1 MLMHQSKWIILTI
14 IIACQLIVV
23 LDASIM
29 VTAMPEIGRTLHMST
44 TSLTWVHNSYI
55 LAFGGFLLLG
65 ARAGD
70 LLGRRRMLFVGIGL
84 FSLTS
89 LLAGLAPTAEF
100 LFVSRA
106 FQGLAA
112 ALATPAALAL
122 LSASFVEAKERT
134 RAIAMYSAVS
144 AAGGS
149 IGLLLGGFFTDFIS
163 WRVGMFI
170 NVPIGIA
177 LLYLVQR
184 FIQKTG
190 TRSGRFDLWGALT
203 SVIGM
208 TALVYGFVQAA
219 EHGWEK
225 PGTWIPLS
233 AGIVLLTAFVLI
245 EARAAEPIIPL
256 RLFAS
261 RQRSGAYLGR
271 FLMVC
276 GNFSLFFFIPQYLQN
291 VLGFSS
297 FEAGLAFLPFTG
309 AQFGMMYLI
318 PGLVHRFGNIKVL
331 TAGMLFA
338 IIGTLWMSTIV
349 SVEGQFFPQ
358 MFILLMIMGIG
369 SGMAFQP
376 LTALGLTD
384 VDPQD
389 TGAASGLI
397 NVAHQ
402 SGSSLG
408 LAVLITVFEVS
419 VGTDQPSTMQFAHA
433 VSDTILG
440 SVAFIAAALAAT
452 MLCFLPVRQAA
463 RKRAFFKRESSRMNS

>member
-1 MLMHQSKWIILTI
+1 MILTI
-14 IIACQLIVV
+14 IIACQLLVV

-29 VTAMPEIGRTLHMST
+29 VTAMPQIGRSLHMST
-44 TSLTWVHNSYI
+44 TSLTWVQNSYI

-70 LLGRRRMLFVGIGL
+70 LLGRRKILGVGIGL

-100 LFVSRA
+100 LLVSRA
-106 FQGLAA
+106 CQGFAA

-122 LSASFVEAKERT
+122 LSASFTEAKERSK
-134 RAIAMYSAVS
+134 AIAMYSAVS

-149 IGLLLGGFFTDFIS
+149 IGLILGGFFTDFIS

-184 FIQKTG
+184 FIQKTS
-190 TRSGRFDLWGALT
+190 TRTGRFDLWGGIV
-203 SVIGM
+203 SVLGM

-219 EHGWEK
+219 DHGWGKLE
-225 PGTWIPLS
+225 TWILLA
-233 AGIVLLTAFVLI
+233 AGMVLLAAFVLI
-245 EARAAEPIIPL
+245 EARADEPIIPL

-271 FLMVC
+271 FLLVC

-297 FEAGLAFLPFTG
+297 LEAGLAFLPFTG
-309 AQFGMMYLI
+309 AQFGMMYLM
-318 PGLVHRFGNIKVL
+318 PGLLHRFGNRKVL
-331 TAGMLFA
+331 MAGLLLA
-338 IIGTLWMSTIV
+338 IMGTVWLSRIV
-349 SVEGQFFPQ
+349 FVQVPFFPQ
-358 MFILLMIMGIG
+358 MFILLAIMGIG
-369 SGMAFQP
+369 AGLAFQP
-376 LTALGLTD
+376 LTALGLSD
-384 VDPQD
+384 VDSRD

-408 LAVLITVFEVS
+408 LAVLITVFEAAIRS
-419 VGTDQPSTMQFAHA
+419 DPSSKLLFAHA
-433 VSDTILG
+433 ISNSILG
-440 SVAFIAAALAAT
+440 SVVFLTLAL
-452 MLCFLPVRQAA
+452 VAA
-463 RKRAFFKRESSRMNS
+463 RFCTQRVR

>member
-1 MLMHQSKWIILTI
+1 MQQPKWIILTI
-14 IIACQLIVV
+14 IIACQLLVV

-29 VTAMPEIGRTLHMST
+29 VTAMPQIGRSLHMST

-70 LLGRRRMLFVGIGL
+70 LLGRRKMLGIGIGL

-89 LLAGLAPTAEF
+89 LLAGLAPTAE
-100 LFVSRA
+100 LLLVSRA
-106 FQGLAA
+106 FQGFAA

-122 LSASFVEAKERT
+122 LSACFVEAKERS

-149 IGLLLGGFFTDFIS
+149 IGLILGGFFTDFIS

-177 LLYLVQR
+177 LLYLVQK

-190 TRSGRFDLWGALT
+190 TRIGRFDLWGAMT

-208 TALVYGFVQAA
+208 TSLVYGFVQAA
-219 EHGWEK
+219 EHGWGK
-225 PGTWIPLS
+225 PETWIPLA
-233 AGIVLLTAFVLI
+233 AGIVLLSAFVLI
-245 EARAAEPIIPL
+245 ETQAAEPIIPL

-271 FLMVC
+271 FLMVG

-309 AQFGMMYLI
+309 AQFGLMFLMHR
-318 PGLVHRFGNIKVL
+318 LVYRFGNVKVL
-331 TAGMLFA
+331 IAGLLLA
-338 IIGTLWMSTIV
+338 IVGTFSLSTIV
-349 SVEGQFFPQ
+349 TLQAPFFPQ
-358 MFILLMIMGIG
+358 MFILLTIMGIG
-369 SGMAFQP
+369 SGMVFQP
-376 LTALGLTD
+376 LTAFGLTG
-384 VDPQD
+384 VDSHD
-389 TGAASGLI
+389 AGAASGLI

-408 LAVLITVFEVS
+408 LAILITIFDGS
-419 VGTDQPSTMQFAHA
+419 IRTDQPSTVQFAHA

-440 SVAFIAAALAAT
+440 SVVFIAAALAVT
-452 MLCFLPVRQAA
+452 LLCFLPVRQAA
-463 RKRAFFKRESSRMNS
+463 RKRAFFKKESSRMNPLN